1 MNLLKI
7 SGLSVVF
14 LVLAAEPAQALEC
27 IAGVRRV
34 DTFRAEGETE
44 LIGSTILRCRGPR
57 AAGASDELTFG
68 TSVPTKLEVSITLNA
83 AITNELNAS
92 GMIERTSDSLGYND
106 SRIRFIL
113 QHLDANQELG
123 ALIGTQ
129 SESPL
134 SDGAV
139 SDDLR
144 TVTWKHAD
152 SDPNEPGIQ
161 FDPDTFQLAVDG
173 NGFQLRI
180 VGLRVDASA
189 VGDGG
194 EITAEVTVN
203 GATVKGSPLTL
214 ASVKNGLEVSV
225 KAAKGD
231 ECADVDASATITL
244 KEGFNRSA
252 FFPDDSFLITFRNIP
267 EGVTVMVPEKVDLL
281 DDDPGT
287 NADEELGSI
296 LLELVEGRPGDGVGK
311 PEGGKAMVEL
321 TATGTGSVRYTIG
334 RVSAGLA
341 DDPNTPADESLR
353 TLSTVRSADVAE
365 KADLPVYFSWS
376 GGDVVMKDDAMVYV
390 SFSPVGGDAMPRFVG
405 DGEPDAILKIEDCVQ
420 KLTFPFVTTQQG
432 FDTGIFVS
440 NTNDASGTCT
450 ASYSGSEDTVS
461 SPVIEGNDHWTFLV
475 SSHGMTDY
483 SGRLMVKCD
492 FGGIDGF
499 AHISDAEGNAQGYLP
514 RMKE

>member
-1 MNLLKI
+1 MSIFFAALL
-7 SGLSVVF
+7 
-14 LVLAAEPAQALEC
+14 LAFIATPALAMEC
-27 IAGVRRV
+27 IAGARD
-34 DTFRAEGETE
+34 DTFRAEGESE
-44 LIGSTILRCRGPR
+44 VIGTITLRCRGPR
-57 AAGASDELTFG
+57 ALGQTDELTLG
-68 TSVPTKLEVSITLNA
+68 TSVPTKLEISITLNA
-83 AITNELNAS
+83 DITNERNAS
-92 GMIERTSDSLGYND
+92 GMIERTFDTLGYND
-106 SRIRFIL
+106 GRIRFIPVR
-113 QHLDANQELG
+113 LDANQEPG

-144 TVTWKHAD
+144 TVTWKHTD
-152 SDPNEPGIQ
+152 TDPNTDGVQ
-161 FDPDTFQLAVDG
+161 FDLDTFQLGVDG
-173 NGFQLRI
+173 NGFQVRI

-189 VGDGG
+189 VGNGG
-194 EITAEVTVN
+194 EITAEVKVN
-203 GATVKGSPLTL
+203 GATVKGSPLML
-214 ASVKNGLEVSV
+214 ASIKNGLEVSV

-287 NADEELGSI
+287 NADENLESI
-296 LLELVEGRPGDGVGK
+296 LLELVEGRAGDGVGK

-321 TATGTGSVRYTIG
+321 TAAGTGSVRYTIG
-334 RVSAGLA
+334 IAPLK
-341 DDPNTPADESLR
+341 DDPNTPADESLINR
-353 TLSTVRSADVAE
+353 STVRSPDVAE

-376 GGDVVMKDDAMVYV
+376 GGDVVVNDDAMVYV
-390 SFSPVGGDAMPRFVG
+390 SFYPVGGDAIPRFVG
-405 DGEPDAILKIEDCVQ
+405 DDAPDSLLAIEDCVTM
-420 KLTFPFVTTQQG
+420 LTFPFVTTQQG
-432 FDTGIFVS
+432 FDTGIVIS
-440 NTNDASGTCT
+440 NTKDASGTCT

-461 SPVIEGNDHWTFLV
+461 SPMIEGNDHWVFLV

-483 SGRLMVKCD
+483 SGRLMVECD
-492 FGGIDGF
+492 FGGIDGY

-514 RMKE
+514 RM